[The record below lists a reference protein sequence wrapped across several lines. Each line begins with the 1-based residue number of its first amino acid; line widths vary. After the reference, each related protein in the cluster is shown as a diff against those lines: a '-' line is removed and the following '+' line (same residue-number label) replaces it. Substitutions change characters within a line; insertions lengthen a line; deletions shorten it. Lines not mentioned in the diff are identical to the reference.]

1 MFVFFGE
8 ELDIFCGGDCCKLF
22 DIEFLLLFCIVGL
35 WWFLKDFMMLF
46 VRFFMEVIWCSDVL
60 IEYMEFC
67 GEFFLLLRF
76 VDVFLYFG
84 GDLLLF
90 IEVGLYR
97 FFLLL
102 FFCDLVF
109 LYWKD
114 MFFLFLL
121 EMMCFGD
128 LLIWFMLI

>member
-35 WWFLKDFMMLF
+35 WWFLMDFMMLF
-46 VRFFMEVIWCSDVL
+46 VRFFMEVIWCNDVL

-90 IEVGLYR
+90 IEVGL
-97 FFLLL
+97 
-102 FFCDLVF
+102 
-109 LYWKD
+109 
-114 MFFLFLL
+114 
-121 EMMCFGD
+121 
-128 LLIWFMLI
+128 